1 MINNILAFW
10 MPGPWELIVI
20 FIVFGVPVLLIILL
34 VRHLSRSDKER
45 RRLRLEVSK
54 LADEVEQKRKQ
65 AKGDEEDNS
74 PDKSD

>member
-20 FIVFGVPVLLIILL
+20 FIVFSVPVLLIILL
-34 VRHLSRSDKER
+34 VRYLVRSDKER

-65 AKGDEEDNS
+65 SKGDEEDNPS
-74 PDKSD
+74 DKSG